1 MSYLA
6 LYRRFRPTTFQEV
19 IGQDAIVRTLTNQ
32 IKSKNVGHAYLFCGA
47 RGTGKTTLAKIL
59 AKAVNC
65 LDPVDG
71 SPCKTCAACKI
82 LENPSDLNVVEMDA
96 ASNNKVENVRA
107 IRDNVQFPPVGVKY
121 KVYIID
127 EVHMLTTEAFNA
139 LLKTL
144 EEPPAHAIFILAT
157 TEPQKIPATIL
168 SRCMRF
174 DFKLVSTEKIAELIK
189 KIYDEL
195 GKSYDLDAI
204 GAIAKA
210 GNGSVRDALS
220 VADTL
225 ISYGEGKLTYN
236 DVLDVLGATD
246 ISVLDGLSRAVF
258 SSDAGAILT
267 IADSLTASGKSVN
280 VVCRDLLSY
289 MRDLGI
295 IKSVKN
301 AENILNIPKDR
312 FLTEK
317 ATADTVGERK
327 LLRAMDILSTVE
339 NNARY
344 SLDPRT
350 VFETALLKAALPETD
365 YDIDALLARIGE
377 LERQIK
383 ELKESGVTIVKEPPK
398 VIFKGEERQ
407 NEASVKAPKIKTA
420 EIKTAEIKSGDC
432 SAAENKAATLP
443 AEGGVR
449 PVAVEIT
456 GESAARLEK
465 ANKVAADDVLPAAD
479 EKPRKTA
486 PEAAF
491 DDEFGYALSDAD
503 APSPE
508 FCGEFETLSKNPA
521 PSRGTAFVK
530 TENSGVA
537 GAAQSA
543 IDGQNSGGPQNTISA
558 QNIGSAQSASGA
570 GVATADGKRIWG
582 LALRRLRSMP
592 NKTVLWVACQEM
604 TAKTDGDKLIV
615 NPGGESERKL
625 LMKEDN
631 INVLK
636 SIVAAFGINYIEL
649 SGGASNNDDDYE
661 KRATDYFGADNL
673 TVIK

>member
-65 LDPVDG
+65 LNPVDG

-195 GKSYDLDAI
+195 DKSYDLDAI

-301 AENILNIPKDR
+301 AENLLNIPKDR

-317 ATADTVGERK
+317 ATAESVGERK

-365 YDIDALLARIGE
+365 YDIDALLARMGE

-383 ELKESGVTIVKEPPK
+383 ELKESGVTVVKEPPK
-398 VIFKGEERQ
+398 VIFKGEETQ
-407 NEASVKAPKIKTA
+407 NEASFKAPEIKTA
-420 EIKTAEIKSGDC
+420 EIKTAEIKSGEC
-432 SAAENKAATLP
+432 SAAENKTATLSAKGGRP
-443 AEGGVR
+443 A
-449 PVAVEIT
+449 AVEIT
-456 GESAARLEK
+456 GEPAARHET
-465 ANKVAADDVLPAAD
+465 ANKVAADDNLPVAD

-508 FCGEFETLSKNPA
+508 FCGEFETLPKKPA
-521 PSRGTAFVK
+521 PSVGTAFVK
-530 TENSGVA
+530 TENGGVA
-537 GAAQSA
+537 GVAQSDF
-543 IDGQNSGGPQNTISA
+543 DGQNSGEPQNTISA
-558 QNIGSAQSASGA
+558 QNTGSAQSASGA
-570 GVATADGKRIWG
+570 GVTTADGKRIWG
-582 LALRRLRSMP
+582 MALRKLRSMP

-631 INVLK
+631 LSVLK
-636 SIVAAFGINYIEL
+636 SIVAAFGINSIEL
-649 SGGASNNDDDYE
+649 SGGASDNADDYE
-661 KRATDYFGADNL
+661 KKATDYFGADNI

>member
-317 ATADTVGERK
+317 ATADIVGERK

-383 ELKESGVTIVKEPPK
+383 ELKESGVTVVKEPPK

-407 NEASVKAPKIKTA
+407 NKASFKAPEIKTA
-420 EIKTAEIKSGDC
+420 EIKTTEIKSDDC
-432 SAAENKAATLP
+432 SAAENKTATLSAKGGRP
-443 AEGGVR
+443 A
-449 PVAVEIT
+449 AVEIT
-456 GESAARLEK
+456 GEPAARHET

-508 FCGEFETLSKNPA
+508 FCGEFETLSENPA
-521 PSRGTAFVK
+521 TSRGTAFVK
-530 TENSGVA
+530 TENGGVA
-537 GAAQSA
+537 GAAQSD
-543 IDGQNSGGPQNTISA
+543 IDGQNSGEP

-582 LALRRLRSMP
+582 MALRRLRSMP

-631 INVLK
+631 INVLR

-649 SGGASNNDDDYE
+649 SGGASDNDDDYE
-661 KRATDYFGADNL
+661 KKATDYFGADNL

>member
-246 ISVLDGLSRAVF
+246 ISVLDGISRAVF

-267 IADSLTASGKSVN
+267 IADGLTASGKSVN

-383 ELKESGVTIVKEPPK
+383 ELKESGVTVVKEPPK

-407 NEASVKAPKIKTA
+407 NEASFKAPEIKTA

-432 SAAENKAATLP
+432 SAAENKTATLP
-443 AEGGVR
+443 AEGGR
-449 PVAVEIT
+449 HDAVEIT
-456 GESAARLEK
+456 GEPAARHET
-465 ANKVAADDVLPAAD
+465 ANKVVADDVLPAAD

-508 FCGEFETLSKNPA
+508 FCGEFETLSENPA
-521 PSRGTAFVK
+521 TRVGTAFVK
-530 TENSGVA
+530 TENGGVA
-537 GAAQSA
+537 GAAQSD
-543 IDGQNSGGPQNTISA
+543 IDGQNSGEP

-582 LALRRLRSMP
+582 MALRRLRSMP

-649 SGGASNNDDDYE
+649 SGGASDNDDDYE
-661 KRATDYFGADNL
+661 KKATDYFGADNL

>member
-267 IADSLTASGKSVN
+267 IADGLTASGKSVN

-383 ELKESGVTIVKEPPK
+383 ELKESGVTVVKEPPK

-407 NEASVKAPKIKTA
+407 NEASFKAPEIKTA

-432 SAAENKAATLP
+432 SAAENKTVTLSAKGLRP
-443 AEGGVR
+443 A
-449 PVAVEIT
+449 AVEIT
-456 GESAARLEK
+456 GEPAARHET

-479 EKPRKTA
+479 EKPHKTA

-508 FCGEFETLSKNPA
+508 FCGEFETLSENPA
-521 PSRGTAFVK
+521 TSVGTAFVK
-530 TENSGVA
+530 TENGGVA
-537 GAAQSA
+537 GVAQSD
-543 IDGQNSGGPQNTISA
+543 IDGQNSGEP

-582 LALRRLRSMP
+582 MALRRLRSMP

-649 SGGASNNDDDYE
+649 SGGASDNDDDYE
-661 KRATDYFGADNL
+661 KKATDYFGADNL

>member
-317 ATADTVGERK
+317 ATADIVGERK

-365 YDIDALLARIGE
+365 YDIDALLARMGE

-383 ELKESGVTIVKEPPK
+383 ELKESGVTVVKEPPK
-398 VIFKGEERQ
+398 VIFKGEETQ
-407 NEASVKAPKIKTA
+407 NEASFKAPEIKTA
-420 EIKTAEIKSGDC
+420 EIKTAEIKSGDS
-432 SAAENKAATLP
+432 SAAENKTVTLSAKGGRP
-443 AEGGVR
+443 A
-449 PVAVEIT
+449 AVEIT
-456 GESAARLEK
+456 GEPAARLET
-465 ANKVAADDVLPAAD
+465 ANKVAADDDLPAAD
-479 EKPRKTA
+479 EKPHKTA

-508 FCGEFETLSKNPA
+508 FCGEFETLPKKPA
-521 PSRGTAFVK
+521 TSVGTAFVK
-530 TENSGVA
+530 TENGGVA
-537 GAAQSA
+537 GVAQSDF
-543 IDGQNSGGPQNTISA
+543 DGQNSCEPQNTISA

-582 LALRRLRSMP
+582 MALRKLRAMP

-649 SGGASNNDDDYE
+649 SGGASDNDDDYE
-661 KRATDYFGADNL
+661 KKATDYFGADNL

>member
-267 IADSLTASGKSVN
+267 IADGLTASGKSVN

-383 ELKESGVTIVKEPPK
+383 ELKESGVTVVKEPPK

-432 SAAENKAATLP
+432 SAAESKTATLP
-443 AEGGVR
+443 AKGWR
-449 PVAVEIT
+449 PAAVEIT
-456 GESAARLEK
+456 GEPAARHET
-465 ANKVAADDVLPAAD
+465 ANKVTDDDNMPAAD
-479 EKPRKTA
+479 EKPHKTA

-508 FCGEFETLSKNPA
+508 FCGEFEILSENPA
-521 PSRGTAFVK
+521 PSVGTAFVK
-530 TENSGVA
+530 TENGGVA
-537 GAAQSA
+537 GAAQSD
-543 IDGQNSGGPQNTISA
+543 IDGQNSGEP

-582 LALRRLRSMP
+582 MALRRLRSMP

-649 SGGASNNDDDYE
+649 SGGASDNDDDYE
-661 KRATDYFGADNL
+661 KKATDYFGADNL

>member
-1 MSYLA
+1 MAYLA
-6 LYRRFRPTTFQEV
+6 LYRRFRPTSFQEV

-32 IKSKNVGHAYLFCGA
+32 IKTNTVGHAYLFCGA

-65 LDPVDG
+65 LSPIDG

-189 KIYDEL
+189 KIYDET
-195 GKSYDLDAI
+195 GKAYDLDAI
-204 GAIAKA
+204 TAIAKA

-225 ISYGEGKLTYN
+225 ISYGDGKLTYN
-236 DVLDVLGATD
+236 DVLEVLGATD

-267 IADSLTASGKSVN
+267 IAESLAASGKSVN

-289 MRDLGI
+289 MRDLGV
-295 IKSVKN
+295 IKSVKD
-301 AENILNIPKDR
+301 AEKILNLPKDR
-312 FLTEK
+312 FSIEK
-317 ATADTVGERK
+317 ATAESVGERK

-365 YDIDALLARIGE
+365 YDIDALLARVQE
-377 LERQIK
+377 LEREVK
-383 ELKESGVTIVKEPPK
+383 DLKENGVTVAAKSPEL
-398 VIFKGEERQ
+398 IFKGGNAPSVNVTTNAPEKAQ
-407 NEASVKAPKIKTA
+407 AVLSTGGVKAGETA
-420 EIKTAEIKSGDC
+420 EVAV
-432 SAAENKAATLP
+432 ENKAVVLP
-443 AEGGVR
+443 AETKNAKPVVTEGVKDGGF
-449 PVAVEIT
+449 VATEGV
-456 GESAARLEK
+456 K
-465 ANKVAADDVLPAAD
+465 PADD
-479 EKPRKTA
+479 KKTA
-486 PEAAF
+486 GDLSEF
-491 DDEFGYALSDAD
+491 DYPLSDAD
-503 APSPE
+503 VPSPE
-508 FCGEFETLSKNPA
+508 FCGEFDVA
-521 PSRGTAFVK
+521 PKKTAEKPVAAHEDFV
-530 TENSGVA
+530 NSADKKVSA
-537 GAAQSA
+537 GAA
-543 IDGQNSGGPQNTISA
+543 GGGFGAVN
-558 QNIGSAQSASGA
+558 ASGA
-570 GVATADGKRIWG
+570 TVSGMAVNGAGVTSADGRRIWG
-582 LALRRLRSMP
+582 MALRKLRTMP
-592 NKTVLWVACQEM
+592 NKTILWVACQEM
-604 TAKTDGDKLIV
+604 TAKTVGDKLIIDA
-615 NPGGESERKL
+615 GGESERKL
-625 LMKEDN
+625 LLKDDN
-631 INVLK
+631 LSAIK
-636 SIVAAFGINYIEL
+636 SIVEGFGINAVEV
-649 SGGASNNDDDYE
+649 GGVNAGEEDYE
-661 KRATDYFGADNL
+661 KKATDFFGADNL

>member
-65 LDPVDG
+65 LNPVDG

-195 GKSYDLDAI
+195 DKSYDLDAI

-301 AENILNIPKDR
+301 AENLLNIPKDR

-317 ATADTVGERK
+317 ATAESVGERK

-365 YDIDALLARIGE
+365 YDIDALLARMGE

-383 ELKESGVTIVKEPPK
+383 ELKESGVTVVKEPPK
-398 VIFKGEERQ
+398 VIFKGEETQ
-407 NEASVKAPKIKTA
+407 NEASFKAPEIKTA

-432 SAAENKAATLP
+432 SAAENKAVTLTAKGGRP
-443 AEGGVR
+443 A
-449 PVAVEIT
+449 AVEIT
-456 GESAARLEK
+456 GEPAARHET
-465 ANKVAADDVLPAAD
+465 ANKVAADDDLPAAD

-508 FCGEFETLSKNPA
+508 FCGELDASPKKPALSV
-521 PSRGTAFVK
+521 SSAFVK
-530 TENSGVA
+530 TENRGSSGS
-537 GAAQSA
+537 AASA
-543 IDGQNSGGPQNTISA
+543 IGGQNSDGLQNASNAQNT
-558 QNIGSAQSASGA
+558 GSAQSASGA
-570 GVATADGKRIWG
+570 GVTTADGKRIWG
-582 LALRRLRSMP
+582 MALRKLRSMP

-631 INVLK
+631 LSVLK
-636 SIVAAFGINYIEL
+636 SIVAAFGINSIEL
-649 SGGASNNDDDYE
+649 SGGASDNADDYE
-661 KRATDYFGADNL
+661 KKATDYFGADNL

>member
-1 MSYLA
+1 MAYLA

-32 IKSKNVGHAYLFCGA
+32 IKTGNVGHAYLFCGA

-65 LDPVDG
+65 LSPIEG

-82 LENPSDLNVVEMDA
+82 LENPSDLNVIEMDA

-189 KIYDEL
+189 NIYDEMH
-195 GKSYDLDAI
+195 KEYDLDAVT
-204 GAIAKA
+204 AIAKA

-225 ISYGEGKLTYN
+225 ISYGDGKLTYD
-236 DVLDVLGATD
+236 DVLEVLGATD
-246 ISVLDGLSRAVF
+246 LSVLDGLSRAVF

-267 IADSLTASGKSVN
+267 IAESLAASGKSVN

-289 MRDLGI
+289 MRDLGV
-295 IKSVKN
+295 IKTVKE
-301 AENILNIPKDR
+301 AEKILNLPKDR
-312 FLTEK
+312 FSIEK
-317 ATADTVGERK
+317 ATADSVGERK

-365 YDIDALLARIGE
+365 YDIDALLSRVQE
-377 LERQIK
+377 LEREVK
-383 ELKESGVTIVKEPPK
+383 NLKENGVEVAKKSPELVFKSGNASEKEATL
-398 VIFKGEERQ
+398 GEVAAEKQ
-407 NEASVKAPKIKTA
+407 AEKQSGLSTGGEKASDAVIKTA
-420 EIKTAEIKSGDC
+420 GASI
-432 SAAENKAATLP
+432 ENKPAVLP
-443 AEGGVR
+443 AAKDTAKSVVTET
-449 PVAVEIT
+449 AK
-456 GESAARLEK
+456 SASETR
-465 ANKVAADDVLPAAD
+465 VAADD
-479 EKPRKTA
+479 
-486 PEAAF
+486 
-491 DDEFGYALSDAD
+491 DEFNYPLGDDD

-508 FCGEFETLSKNPA
+508 FCGEFDVA
-521 PSRGTAFVK
+521 PKKAAEKPIVPH
-530 TENSGVA
+530 NSSANIADKKACAESAGGNLA
-537 GAAQSA
+537 GATLGAA
-543 IDGQNSGGPQNTISA
+543 AG
-558 QNIGSAQSASGA
+558 GA
-570 GVATADGKRIWG
+570 GVTTADGRRIWG
-582 LALRRLRSMP
+582 MALRKLRTMP
-592 NKTVLWVACQEM
+592 NKTILWVACQEM
-604 TAKTDGDKLIV
+604 TAKTDGDKLIIDA
-615 NPGGESERKL
+615 GGESERKL
-625 LMKEDN
+625 LLKDDN
-631 INVLK
+631 LDVIK
-636 SIVAAFGINYIEL
+636 SIVESIGINAVEIGGGE
-649 SGGASNNDDDYE
+649 SGAVDYE
-661 KRATDYFGADNL
+661 KKAADFFGADNL

>member
-267 IADSLTASGKSVN
+267 IADGLTASGKSVN

-317 ATADTVGERK
+317 ATADIVGERK

-383 ELKESGVTIVKEPPK
+383 ELKESGVTVVKEPPK

-407 NEASVKAPKIKTA
+407 NEASFKAPKIKTA

-432 SAAENKAATLP
+432 SAAENKTVTLS
-443 AEGGVR
+443 AEGVR
-449 PVAVEIT
+449 PAAVEIT
-456 GESAARLEK
+456 GEPAVRHET
-465 ANKVAADDVLPAAD
+465 ANKFAADDVLPAAD
-479 EKPRKTA
+479 EKPHKTA

-508 FCGEFETLSKNPA
+508 FCGEFETLSENPA
-521 PSRGTAFVK
+521 TSLGTAFVK
-530 TENSGVA
+530 TENGGVA
-537 GAAQSA
+537 GVAQSD
-543 IDGQNSGGPQNTISA
+543 IDGQNSGEP

-582 LALRRLRSMP
+582 MALRRLRSMP

-631 INVLK
+631 MNVLK

-649 SGGASNNDDDYE
+649 SGGASDNDDDYE
-661 KRATDYFGADNL
+661 KKATDYFGADNL

>member
-267 IADSLTASGKSVN
+267 IADGLTASGKSVN

-317 ATADTVGERK
+317 ATADIVGERK

-407 NEASVKAPKIKTA
+407 NEASFKAPEIKTA

-432 SAAENKAATLP
+432 SAAESKTATLP
-443 AEGGVR
+443 AKGWR
-449 PVAVEIT
+449 PAAVEIT
-456 GESAARLEK
+456 GEPAARHET

-479 EKPRKTA
+479 EKPHKTA

-508 FCGEFETLSKNPA
+508 FCGEFEILSENPA
-521 PSRGTAFVK
+521 TSRGTAFVK
-530 TENSGVA
+530 TENGGVA
-537 GAAQSA
+537 GAAQSD
-543 IDGQNSGGPQNTISA
+543 IDGQNSGEP

-582 LALRRLRSMP
+582 MALRRLRSMP

-649 SGGASNNDDDYE
+649 SGGASDNDDDYE
-661 KRATDYFGADNL
+661 KKATDYFGADNL